1 MKAFKFPLQAVQIIR
16 THKDFLAQE
25 QLGYAIKAQLE
36 LENRLERTREV
47 SAEQAKRMLQ
57 TRDGSYKAMTV
68 TSALKAYQT
77 SRAEEAMIERL
88 IDLAK
93 IEVAKK
99 RGILVETNR
108 ELKVVTQLKEK
119 AFTSYTIESHREQQN
134 ALDEIAGYRAFSI

>member
-1 MKAFKFPLQAVQIIR
+1 
-16 THKDFLAQE
+16 
-25 QLGYAIKAQLE
+25 
-36 LENRLERTREV
+36 
-47 SAEQAKRMLQ
+47 
-57 TRDGSYKAMTV
+57 MTV